1 MAEVVVEVRNVTRCY
16 GKLCAVSDL
25 SLDVEKGESFGFLGP
40 NGAGKT
46 TTIKMLTGFL
56 KPDSGQIW
64 VLGHDLA
71 TDDIEAKRH
80 IGLVPDE
87 YGLYEDLNAIEH
99 MRYFGRLLGMAGQDL
114 EAATERSLKMVEL
127 SEHARKNVKGFSHG
141 MRQRLV
147 IAQALMGE
155 PAILF
160 LDEPTSGL
168 DPIGA
173 KEVRDLIKKMTS
185 AGMTL
190 FISSHI
196 LFEVQEMC
204 RSVAIIHKG
213 RLLKKDTIENLSN
226 LLKDKIGRQ
235 LLLTLQNP
243 STAMHSAIAGMSGVE
258 SVAVDGQSYRIRV
271 RDPEVQFRIPATVVQ
286 EGGRIMTFHEV
297 NPSLEDVFMDLVGAG
312 K

>member
-1 MAEVVVEVRNVTRCY
+1 MTEPVVEVQNVTRCF

-25 SLDVEKGESFGFLGP
+25 SLVVEKGESFGFLGP

-56 KPDSGQIW
+56 KPDRGTIRIM
-64 VLGHDLA
+64 GHDLA

-87 YGLYEDLNAIEH
+87 YGLYDDLTAADH
-99 MRYFGRLLGMAGQDL
+99 LRYFGRLLGMHHADR
-114 EAATERSLKMVEL
+114 EAAIERTLGMVEL
-127 SEHARKNVKGFSHG
+127 KDQTDIPVKGFSHG

-147 IAQALMGE
+147 IAQALMGD

-190 FISSHI
+190 FISSHV

-226 LLKDKIGRQ
+226 ILKDKLGRQ
-235 LLLTLQNP
+235 LYLLLRNP
-243 STAMHSAIAGMSGVE
+243 GPQIYDAVLGLKGVE
-258 SVAVDGQSYRIRV
+258 SVAVDGQAYKIRV
-271 RDPEVQFRIPATVVQ
+271 KDPEVQFRLPGTVV
-286 EGGRIMTFHEV
+286 EAGGRILTYYEM
-297 NPSLEDVFMDLVGAG
+297 NPSLEDVFMDLVGVG

>member
-1 MAEVVVEVRNVTRCY
+1 MTEAVVEVQNVTRSF

-25 SLDVEKGESFGFLGP
+25 SLTVDKGESFGFLGP

-56 KPDSGQIW
+56 KPDCGSIRI
-64 VLGHDLA
+64 LGHDLA
-71 TDDIEAKRH
+71 REDIEAKRH

-87 YGLYEDLNAIEH
+87 YGLYDDLTAADH
-99 MRYFGRLLGMAGQDL
+99 LRYFGRLLGMAAADR
-114 EAATERSLKMVEL
+114 EAAIERTLKMVEL
-127 SEHARKNVKGFSHG
+127 VDQTNTRVKGFSHG

-147 IAQALMGE
+147 IAQALMGD

-190 FISSHI
+190 FISSHV

-226 LLKDKIGRQ
+226 LLKNKLGRQ
-235 LLLTLQNP
+235 LFLVIQNP
-243 STAMHSAIAGMSGVE
+243 SQGLYDAVAGLKGVE
-258 SVAVDGQSYRIRV
+258 SVTVDGQAYKIKV
-271 RDPEVQFRIPATVVQ
+271 TDPEVQFRLPGTIVQ
-286 EGGRIMTFHEV
+286 EGGRILTYYEM
-297 NPSLEDVFMDLVGAG
+297 NPSLEDVFMDLVGVG

>member
-1 MAEVVVEVRNVTRCY
+1 MSETVVEVRNVTRCY

-25 SLDVEKGESFGFLGP
+25 SLTVEKGESFGFLGP

-46 TTIKMLTGFL
+46 TTIKMLTGFI
-56 KPDSGQIW
+56 KPDCGTIQIM
-64 VLGHDLA
+64 GHDLA
-71 TDDIEAKRH
+71 RDDIEAKRH

-87 YGLYEDLNAIEH
+87 YGLYDDLTAADH
-99 MRYFGRLLGMAGQDL
+99 LRYYGRLLGMAHSDR
-114 EAATERSLKMVEL
+114 EAAIEHSLKVVEL
-127 SEHARKNVKGFSHG
+127 VEQTNNRVKGFSHG

-147 IAQALMGE
+147 IAQALMAD
-155 PAILF
+155 PAVLF

-204 RSVAIIHKG
+204 KSVAIIHKG

-226 LLKDKIGRQ
+226 ILKSKLGRQ
-235 LLLTLQNP
+235 LFLVLQNP
-243 STAMHSAIAGMSGVE
+243 GPEMYNALLAVKGVE
-258 SVAVDGQSYRIRV
+258 TVTVDGPAYKIRV
-271 RDPEVQFRIPATVVQ
+271 GNPDVQFELPGTIVK
-286 EGGRIMTFHEV
+286 EGGRILTYYEM
-297 NPSLEDVFMDLVGAG
+297 NPSLEDVFMDLVGVG

>member
-1 MAEVVVEVRNVTRCY
+1 MAETVVEVRNVTRCY

-46 TTIKMLTGFL
+46 TTIKMLTGFI
-56 KPDSGQIW
+56 KPDCGKIT

-71 TDDIEAKRH
+71 TDDVEAKRH

-87 YGLYEDLNAIEH
+87 YGLYDDLTTMDH
-99 MRYFGRLLGMAGQDL
+99 MRYFGRLLGMSGPDL
-114 EAATERSLKMVEL
+114 SSAMERSLKMVEL
-127 SEHARKNVKGFSHG
+127 AEQAEKKVKGFSHG

-147 IAQALMGE
+147 IAQALMGD

-173 KEVRDLIKKMTS
+173 KEVRDLIRKMTS

-204 RSVAIIHKG
+204 KSVAIIHKG

-226 LLKDKIGRQ
+226 LLKNKTGRQ
-235 LLLTLQNP
+235 LFLMLQNP
-243 STAMHSAIAGMSGVE
+243 SPAIFNAIAGTKGVD
-258 SVAVDGQSYRIRV
+258 SVTVDGPAYRIRV
-271 RDPEVQFRIPATVVQ
+271 GDPDVQFRLPGTIVQ
-286 EGGRIMTFHEV
+286 EGGRILTYYEV
-297 NPSLEDVFMDLVGAG
+297 NPSLEDVFMDIVGAG